1 MSLIEELAKG
11 NPADFVT
18 VAWDGDILDHI
29 SVTGGWQDQVHLLA
43 ICRHVVDEVNSRMPA
58 SSTRPIR
65 IQFTERGLGLGDMGR
80 LAEVLKRYNTARRAA
95 RDSDLPVERITEHGA
110 VDLLW
115 YGDQLTGIRIDPEY
129 AAGATAQRLSTE
141 LTNALTGM
149 SVASHDD
156 SEVSEAEQEL
166 RRFLG

>member
-18 VAWDGDILDHI
+18 VAWDGDVLDYV

-43 ICRHVVDEVNSRMPA
+43 ICKYVVDEVNSRMP
-58 SSTRPIR
+58 STSTQPIQ
-65 IQFTERGLGLGDMGR
+65 IQFTERGFGISDMGR
-80 LAEVLKRYNTARRAA
+80 LAELLKRYNTARRAVLA
-95 RDSDLPVERITEHGA
+95 SDVPGERTTAHGA
-110 VDLLW
+110 VDLFW

-129 AAGATAQRLSTE
+129 AVGATAQRLSTE

-149 SVASHDD
+149 SVASIDHPDL
-156 SEVSEAEQEL
+156 VEAEQEL